1 MVLIAATL
9 VVFTLGWIVVFAVR
23 TEHVATKLAASSA
36 GERRWIPVTMFVI
49 SAHVTLAQL
58 LLTLVFVGALGRDTV
73 GGPAALLAGTAVFL
87 TGVLWWMWTRRTLGP
102 MARFLDT
109 VRPPPRLL
117 VTGPFAVVRH
127 PLALGTMVC
136 ALGSALAV
144 ASPLTWATFAAC
156 VVCLS
161 KRCLQDEEQLHDV
174 FGATYA
180 TYAAH
185 TRRLVPFLW

>member
-23 TEHVATKLAASSA
+23 TEHVATKLAAASA
-36 GERRWIPVTMFVI
+36 GERRWIPLTMLVI

-58 LLTLVFVGALGRDTV
+58 LLTLVFVGVTARDGVGSPPMLLLG
-73 GGPAALLAGTAVFL
+73 AGIFVA
-87 TGVLWWMWTRRTLGP
+87 GVCWWLRARRTLGP

-109 VRPPPRLL
+109 VAPPPRLL
-117 VTGPFAVVRH
+117 VEGPFAVVRH

-136 ALGSALAV
+136 ALGSAVAV

-156 VVCLS
+156 VVCLA
-161 KRCLQDEEQLHDV
+161 KRCLQDEEQLRDV
-174 FGATYA
+174 FGATYSE
-180 TYAAH
+180 YAAR
-185 TRRLVPFLW
+185 TRRLVPFVW